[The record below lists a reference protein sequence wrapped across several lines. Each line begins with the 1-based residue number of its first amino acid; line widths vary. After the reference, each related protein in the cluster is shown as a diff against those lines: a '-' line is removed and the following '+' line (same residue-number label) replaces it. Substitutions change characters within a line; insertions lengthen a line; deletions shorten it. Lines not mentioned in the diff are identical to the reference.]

1 MHKTDTLK
9 RGIIRAR
16 QFRLDLEESAMKL
29 LLSTL
34 ILALSLTLV
43 GFADND
49 VQLLPEAPQGA
60 VYDIDAQMSL
70 PALDPTMG
78 SCWNCSDD
86 STGSC
91 AKQSG
96 KVRMQCEGSRDECK
110 KKGCK
115 IGGSSSCSSAGNVGK
130 C

>member
-1 MHKTDTLK
+1 
-9 RGIIRAR
+9 
-16 QFRLDLEESAMKL
+16 MKV
-29 LLSTL
+29 LLSTA

-43 GFADND
+43 GFADTD
-49 VQLLPEAPQGA
+49 TDLPTAPQGA
-60 VYDIDAQMSL
+60 VYDLDAQMSL
-70 PALDPTMG
+70 PADDPTMG
-78 SCWNCSDD
+78 SCWNCSGD
-86 STGSC
+86 STDGC

-96 KVRMQCEGSRDECK
+96 KVRMQCEGSRDDCK

>member
-1 MHKTDTLK
+1 M
-9 RGIIRAR
+9 GFR
-16 QFRLDLEESAMKL
+16 QFGLDREEPGMKL

-43 GFADND
+43 GFAESDAP
-49 VQLLPEAPQGA
+49 LPEAPQGA
-60 VYDIDAQMSL
+60 VYDLEAQMSL
-70 PALDPTMG
+70 PSADPTMG
-78 SCWNCSDD
+78 SCWNCSGD
-86 STGSC
+86 SSGAC

-96 KVRMQCEGSRDECK
+96 KVRMQCEGSRDDCK

>member
-1 MHKTDTLK
+1 M
-9 RGIIRAR
+9 
-16 QFRLDLEESAMKL
+16 RL
-29 LLSTL
+29 L
-34 ILALSLTLV
+34 ISVCIVVLSLAMV
-43 GFADND
+43 GFTDLNTPM
-49 VQLLPEAPQGA
+49 PEAPQGA
-60 VYDIDAQMSL
+60 VYDLDEQMSL
-70 PALDPTMG
+70 PADEPMMG
-78 SCWNCSDD
+78 SCWNCSD
-86 STGSC
+86 GSSGAC

>member
-1 MHKTDTLK
+1 
-9 RGIIRAR
+9 
-16 QFRLDLEESAMKL
+16 MKV
-29 LLSTL
+29 LLSTT
-34 ILALSLTLV
+34 ILALSLTLF
-43 GFADND
+43 GFADTATD
-49 VQLLPEAPQGA
+49 LPTAPQGA
-60 VYDIDAQMSL
+60 VYDLDAQMSM
-70 PALDPTMG
+70 PADDPTMG
-78 SCWNCSDD
+78 SCWNCSGD